1 MTSVPLQKARDE
13 SGYIMNHAALDSTGR
28 PRRYLLVV
36 DSKTTDLFMCS
47 MLLQRFGYRVCTAN
61 TSVQALDMVSVAI
74 PALVISDL
82 YLPVM
87 SGADLNSLLKQ
98 DQRTASV
105 PLIFL
110 RPSGDEAAERRC
122 FALKIPSLLK
132 PVGVEDLYR
141 AVQASIETT
150 PRSNIRIKTRLTV
163 AVNNVPLDCIE
174 GECASVLSE
183 HGMYVRTREP
193 QRRNEHVT
201 VEININGRV
210 IPAEATV
217 LYSHRHGDGPFAEPG
232 MGLKFLRM
240 APEDHAFIREFIRED
255 VMREVSL

>member
-1 MTSVPLQKARDE
+1 MNRTA
-13 SGYIMNHAALDSTGR
+13 SGSTKR
-28 PRRYLLVV
+28 TKRYLLVV
-36 DSKTTDLFMCS
+36 DSKTTDLFTCA

-74 PALVISDL
+74 PALVIANL

-87 SGADLNSLLKQ
+87 SGVDLNSLLKQ
-98 DQRTASV
+98 DPRTASV
-105 PLIFL
+105 PMIFL
-110 RPSGDEAAERRC
+110 RPTGDEAAERRC
-122 FALKIPSLLK
+122 LALKITALPK
-132 PVGVEDLYR
+132 PVQVEDLYR
-141 AVQASIETT
+141 AVQAAIETT
-150 PRSNIRIKTRLTV
+150 PRSNIRIETRLTV
-163 AVNNVPLDCIE
+163 SVNNVPLDCIE

-193 QRRNEHVT
+193 HDRNEHVT
-201 VEININGRV
+201 VEMNINGRV

-217 LYSHRHGDGPFAEPG
+217 LYSHRYGDGPFSEPG

-255 VMREVSL
+255 VMREVSP

>member
-1 MTSVPLQKARDE
+1 MIHTAS
-13 SGYIMNHAALDSTGR
+13 DSTKR
-28 PRRYLLVV
+28 TRRYLLVV
-36 DSKTTDLFMCS
+36 DSKTTDLFTCA

-74 PALVISDL
+74 PALVIADL

-87 SGADLNSLLKQ
+87 SGVDLNSLLKQ
-98 DQRTASV
+98 DPRTASV
-105 PLIFL
+105 PIMFL
-110 RPSGDEAAERRC
+110 RPSGDEAAMRRC
-122 FALKIPSLLK
+122 LALKITALPK
-132 PVGVEDLYR
+132 PIQVEDLYR
-141 AVQASIETT
+141 AVQAAIEST
-150 PRSNIRIKTRLTV
+150 PRSNIRIETRLTV
-163 AVNNVPLDCIE
+163 SVNNVPLDCIE

-193 QRRNEHVT
+193 HSRNEHVA

-217 LYSHRHGDGPFAEPG
+217 LYSHRYGDGPFAEPG
-232 MGLKFLRM
+232 MGLKFLRL

-255 VMREVSL
+255 VMREVSP